1 MAVVGMALEQRGA
14 RGVIHHSDRGSQY
27 ISITFG
33 DRCREAGAVDDGADL
48 DQHQGGVHPHP
59 QVRRLDKALHG
70 APSVNAL
77 YYREGWTVAGESRRY
92 RAIHVTRSVGRPGG
106 EKRSS
111 V

>member
-1 MAVVGMALEQRGA
+1 MAVVGMALEQ

-48 DQHQGGVHPHP
+48 HKHQGGAHPHP
-59 QVRRLDKALHG
+59 QVRRLDKALYG
-70 APSVNAL
+70 APTSTHSVTERFGPLPAIQAL
-77 YYREGWTVAGESRRY
+77 LCNSRHK
-92 RAIHVTRSVGRPGG
+92 ISRPPRCR
-106 EKRSS
+106 K